1 MDAYREETYGE
12 RIADV
17 YDSLYGGVEEATVE
31 VLRELAAGGRALE
44 LGIGTGRVALP
55 LQAAGVAVH
64 GIDAS
69 DAMVAKLRA
78 KPGGE
83 NIPVTGGDFA
93 EVAMEGEFDLV
104 YVLFNTFFSLLTQEA
119 QVHCLRNVAR
129 HLTPMGTFAIEAFV
143 PDLTRFTGRQAVRAA
158 RITEDEV
165 QLDVSQHDPVSQQIT
180 SQHLFL
186 SEQRT
191 RLYPVRLRYVWP
203 AELDLMAQLAGLTL
217 RSRWSDWRKS
227 AFIASSTMHVS
238 VYERAEAETSTPGE
252 R

>member
-17 YDSLYGGVEEATVE
+17 YDSLYGDVEEATVE
-31 VLRELAAGGRALE
+31 LLRELADGGRALE

-78 KPGGE
+78 KQGGE

-119 QVHCLRNVAR
+119 QVRCLRNVAR
-129 HLTPMGTFAIEAFV
+129 NMGPQGRFVIEAFV

-180 SQHLFL
+180 SQHVLL

-191 RLYPVRLRYVWP
+191 RLYPVRLRYAWP

-217 RSRWSDWRKS
+217 RSRWSDWQKS
-227 AFIASSTMHVS
+227 AFTASSTMHIS
-238 VYERAEAETSTPGE
+238 VYERAEPETSTPGGS
-252 R
+252 

>member
-17 YDSLYGGVEEATVE
+17 YDAMYGGVDEAAVE
-31 VLRELAAGGRALE
+31 VLCELAAGGRALE

-55 LQAAGVAVH
+55 LRASGIPVH

-69 DAMVAKLRA
+69 EAMVAKLRA

-83 NIPVTGGDFA
+83 TIPVTRGDFA
-93 EVAMEGEFDLV
+93 EVAVEGEFDLV

-119 QVHCLRNVAR
+119 QVRCLRNVAR
-129 HLTPMGTFAIEAFV
+129 HLAPKGRFVIEAFV

-158 RITEDEV
+158 RIAEDEV
-165 QLDVSQHDPVSQQIT
+165 QLDVSQHDPITQQIT
-180 SQHLFL
+180 SQHLLL
-186 SEQRT
+186 SEQGT

-217 RSRWSDWRKS
+217 GHRWSNWQKR
-227 AFIASSTMHVS
+227 AFTSSSTMHIS
-238 VYERAEAETSTPGE
+238 VYERAEATVASEG
-252 R
+252 